1 MSECCSH
8 VGAMSGLQRSSP
20 GVDVR
25 AGWLACQSH
34 NGSSAS
40 QGRVTNKT
48 GRLRARK
55 MQRVRC
61 LHLFLARPPDGAVT
75 RHAVLDAGQFRIHL
89 TASFHWLLWKI
100 RLVSPVP
107 DVSRISLLCSWILS
121 RTEGK
126 KESEQERKRARE
138 SERAS
143 EGGKTRRAKSSPR
156 KQLLSGRERERDR
169 ERGDLSSLE
178 LAAGI
183 FGGPLGSGTFA
194 VAACKDEDVE
204 FGFSQCVDCACGLAA
219 GIFGLPIGTACQS
232 REDTQECRCRL
243 ALIAHLRLGD
253 LCHRRSGSLST
264 EDADENAFVLL
275 VVHLRIGDFRCRRT
289 RRLSREDAA

>member
-1 MSECCSH
+1 MSVQLCMYVVSASSETEPERKVEKEREREREKDGLVSECCSH

-156 KQLLSGRERERDR
+156 KQLLSGRERERETER
-169 ERGDLSSLE
+169 EGICPPWSWQPESL
-178 LAAGI
+178 
-183 FGGPLGSGTFA
+183 A
-194 VAACKDEDVE
+194 VPWA
-204 FGFSQCVDCACGLAA
+204 QGL
-219 GIFGLPIGTACQS
+219 LP
-232 REDTQECRCRL
+232 
-243 ALIAHLRLGD
+243 
-253 LCHRRSGSLST
+253 
-264 EDADENAFVLL
+264 
-275 VVHLRIGDFRCRRT
+275 
-289 RRLSREDAA
+289 

>member
-20 GVDVR
+20 RVDVR
-25 AGWLACQSH
+25 AGWLACQNH

-40 QGRVTNKT
+40 QGNVTNKT

-107 DVSRISLLCSWILS
+107 DVSRISLLWFWILS

-156 KQLLSGRERERDR
+156 KQLLSGRERERER

-183 FGGPLGSGTFA
+183 FGG
-194 VAACKDEDVE
+194 
-204 FGFSQCVDCACGLAA
+204 
-219 GIFGLPIGTACQS
+219 
-232 REDTQECRCRL
+232 CRH
-243 ALIAHLRLGD
+243 ALIAHLRLGG
-253 LCHRRSGSLST
+253 L
-264 EDADENAFVLL
+264 
-275 VVHLRIGDFRCRRT
+275 RCRR
-289 RRLSREDAA
+289 SRGLPRKDPV

>member
-1 MSECCSH
+1 
-8 VGAMSGLQRSSP
+8 MSGLQRSSP
-20 GVDVR
+20 RVDVR
-25 AGWLACQSH
+25 AGWLACQNH

-40 QGRVTNKT
+40 QGNVTNKT

-107 DVSRISLLCSWILS
+107 DVSRISLLWFWILS

-156 KQLLSGRERERDR
+156 KQLLSGRERERGSVLLGAGSR
-169 ERGDLSSLE
+169 NLWRLPPCAYRPPSSRG
-178 LAAGI
+178 
-183 FGGPLGSGTFA
+183 P
-194 VAACKDEDVE
+194 
-204 FGFSQCVDCACGLAA
+204 
-219 GIFGLPIGTACQS
+219 
-232 REDTQECRCRL
+232 
-243 ALIAHLRLGD
+243 
-253 LCHRRSGSLST
+253 SLSAVQRPAKKGSRLMSLCPCT
-264 EDADENAFVLL
+264 DCTPSA
-275 VVHLRIGDFRCRRT
+275 CRPA
-289 RRLSREDAA
+289 L